1 MKQLLSF
8 LFGQVI
14 SNLVLLSIAGVLFF
28 TGLSQAS
35 HIPQSDYM
43 VELFPLSTF
52 VLLCTQFLGAFC
64 LFGFVFLNVVRDF
77 QIFNSVK
84 SSESKPVGLIAI
96 VKRELVSR
104 TGLMLLALGGFL
116 GVAISDRRPRIWF
129 CRDIVAVCGIGK
141 YWKLERTIFG
151 TSDFQYPMT
160 VMVATSIGLMLFSL
174 SVAIVFTFCIS

>member
-28 TGLSQAS
+28 AGLSQAS

-116 GVAISDRRPRIWF
+116 GVAIWINQESGSAGTLLQY
-129 CRDIVAVCGIGK
+129 VVEK
-141 YWKLERTIFG
+141 YRHRCTIFDG
-151 TSDFQYPMT
+151 NDFQYQ
-160 VMVATSIGLMLFSL
+160 
-174 SVAIVFTFCIS
+174 